1 MASIRDPWSVA
12 LPLPCH
18 GSCGSCRFP
27 LLARPH
33 PCSSLH
39 LRACLQHSR
48 KPGGRRTCAGRQR
61 SCTCA
66 AAADDGPAAAEAA
79 EPDAAPASAAHLPA
93 APTAAAHVPAAAH
106 AAAADADDGAGAP
119 RQVCTS
125 SRCGQWQKIRPAL
138 TSRVESAPHQ
148 HTPIPLPSLTLLSSR
163 TSSASCM
170 LWLTR
175 LDTATPPPVT
185 ATTTAP
191 ARAVMTAVRCPHN
204 R

>member
-66 AAADDGPAAAEAA
+66 AAADDGPAAAAA
-79 EPDAAPASAAHLPA
+79 DVPVAARAAAGNVPAAPA
-93 APTAAAHVPAAAH
+93 AAADVPAAAH

-119 RQVCTS
+119 AAAGLLRAADAANGRKFGS
-125 SRCGQWQKIRPAL
+125 FAL
-138 TSRVESAPHQ
+138 TSRVESAPHTSTLPF
-148 HTPIPLPSLTLLSSR
+148 HSPSLTLLSHR
-163 TSSASCM
+163 APCLPRAM
-170 LWLTR
+170 L
-175 LDTATPPPVT
+175 
-185 ATTTAP
+185 
-191 ARAVMTAVRCPHN
+191 
-204 R
+204 